1 MHRHRL
7 WWAAAL
13 VLASNLAAWGFAA
26 LNRSGEP
33 EAILEL
39 TERELRLPAKQA
51 DNTALALELVLERPR
66 DPRDPRRPEPP
77 REAGWFDRAKL
88 ESIGFDCTMPV
99 TKENERYYR
108 ERPPRSTYAVLEYD
122 GDGWRR
128 QVEASAAEPPE
139 PAAAP
144 AGTGGA
150 PQPGTSRRTA
160 LDPLRDSH
168 LAVIDVGNEPSALR
182 ARYPDR
188 RRIAIVE
195 ATAVLQFVSNAGQ
208 PPFLTGRVT
217 SVLPGEI
224 NVPRE
229 WQRLLESLQTEGAPT
244 TWPPPSQEPRYRV
257 TVKWGRHLEPWIA
270 DVQPLP
276 GAASR

>member
-1 MHRHRL
+1 MRGHRL

-13 VLASNLAAWGFAA
+13 VIASNLGAWGFAA

-33 EAILEL
+33 EATLEL

-51 DNTALALELVLERPR
+51 ENTALALELVLERPR
-66 DPRDPRRPEPP
+66 QPGPRHPP

-88 ESIGFDCTMPV
+88 ESIGFDCRRPV
-99 TKENERYYR
+99 TKENERHYR

-122 GDGWRR
+122 GDAWRR

-139 PAAAP
+139 PPSAP

-150 PQPGTSRRTA
+150 PEPGTPRRTA
-160 LDPLRDSH
+160 LDPLRDTH
-168 LAVIDVGNEPSALR
+168 LVVVDVGNDPAALR
-182 ARYPDR
+182 ARYSDR
-188 RRIAIVE
+188 RRVTIVE
-195 ATAVLQFVSNAGQ
+195 ATAALQFVNNAGQ
-208 PPFLTGRVT
+208 APFLAGRVL

-229 WQRLLESLQTEGAPT
+229 WQRLLGGLQTEPAPAT
-244 TWPPPSQEPRYRV
+244 GPPPPHEPRFRV
-257 TVKWGRHLEPWIA
+257 TVKWGRHLEPWIT
-270 DVQPLP
+270 DIQLLP
-276 GAASR
+276 GAPSR